1 MLTMFCANSACCAY
15 ILRSNVQHRPVSTLK
30 VRKSINALVLTTE
43 YVLFSVALAAICMV
57 YVYVVGVRIA
67 ERLCLS
73 SQEEK

>member
-43 YVLFSVALAAICMV
+43 YVLFFGCAGYDM
-57 YVYVVGVRIA
+57 YGVCVCYWRA
-67 ERLCLS
+67 HS
-73 SQEEK
+73 